1 MNMTKE
7 NNRETHRT
15 DGDHWPLKL
24 TSKVLRKGFSFEP
37 CARQVRLETAGGHL
51 SWMDDNVQAFLICYV
66 FWHKRNHLTANID
79 FGVPES
85 TQNNP
90 QRNRIAEW
98 NLCYRMGGSSDYMV
112 SAPRAMHPKTNPGRS
127 LQKVFFRGMAAT
139 SASHDQNLV
148 AKLMLPWGSSLDPQ
162 KPRKHNCK
170 QHVLWLMAC
179 WESNP
184 LWNTSLMLS

>member
-1 MNMTKE
+1 MDTWTWQKKTIARHIE
-7 NNRETHRT
+7 QTVIT
-15 DGDHWPLKL
+15 DPWSSRLRYSGRDFPLNL
-24 TSKVLRKGFSFEP
+24 AP
-37 CARQVRLETAGGHL
+37 ARSDSRRRGGGHL
-51 SWMDDNVQAFLICYV
+51 SWMDDNVEAFLICYV

-112 SAPRAMHPKTNPGRS
+112 SAPRAMHPKTNPGKS

-139 SASHDQNLV
+139 NASHDQNLV
-148 AKLMLPWGSSLDPQ
+148 AKLMLPWGWST
-162 KPRKHNCK
+162 K
-170 QHVLWLMAC
+170 A
-179 WESNP
+179 
-184 LWNTSLMLS
+184 